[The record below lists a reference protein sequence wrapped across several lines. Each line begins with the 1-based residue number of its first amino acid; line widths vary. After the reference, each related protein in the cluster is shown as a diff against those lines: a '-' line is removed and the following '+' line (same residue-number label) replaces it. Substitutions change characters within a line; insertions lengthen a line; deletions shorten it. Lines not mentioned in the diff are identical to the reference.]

1 MAAFRN
7 RSLSWTF
14 ACLLLFAACGTDGE
28 EAAPT
33 TSPVTSETSA
43 VSDSDTGAVVA
54 TPSLLVVVTTTILG
68 DIVSN
73 IVGSDAEL
81 VVLLP
86 VGADPHDYRASA
98 AQVTLLHDADLVVSN
113 GIQLEEGLIDV
124 LEAAEADGVN
134 LLEVGDLLDPL
145 PFGGGGHDMEEEG
158 EHHDEEEGEH
168 DHEHEGDMEEGEH
181 DHEHEGDMEEGEHDH
196 EHEGDEEEGEHDHEH
211 EGDMEEGEHDHEHEG
226 DEEEG
231 EHDHEHEGDEEEGEH
246 DHEHEGDEE
255 EGEHD
260 HEHEGDEEEGEH
272 DHEHEGD
279 EEEGEHDHEHEG
291 DMEEG
296 EHDHEHEGHAH
307 TGGDPHFWL
316 DPLRVAEAAH
326 LIAHELAELD
336 PSIDWEGRAESYAS
350 ELEELDEEIKAILA
364 PIHAED
370 RKLITNHDALGYF
383 AARYGFEIVDTVIPG
398 GATLA
403 DPSSA
408 ELAALVERIREE
420 GVKAIFAETI
430 ESTALAE
437 ALAAEAGSDVAVVEL
452 YTGSLGEPGSGADSL
467 IGMLRVNAQR
477 IAEILTG

>member
-1 MAAFRN
+1 MATLRN

-14 ACLLLFAACGTDGE
+14 ACLLLFAACGSDGE
-28 EAAPT
+28 EVET
-33 TSPVTSETSA
+33 TTAEVTSAAATASEPE
-43 VSDSDTGAVVA
+43 TGAA
-54 TPSLLVVVTTTILG
+54 AEPSSLVVVVTTTILG

-73 IVGSDAEL
+73 IVGTDAEL
-81 VVLLP
+81 IVLLP

-134 LLEVGDLLDPL
+134 LLKVGDLLDPL
-145 PFGGGGHDMEEEG
+145 PFGGGGHDHEDEG
-158 EHHDEEEGEH
+158 DHDDDHEGHDHEDEGDHDDDHEGHDHEDEGDHDDDHEGHDHEDEGDHDDDHEGHDHEDEGDHDDDHEGHDHEDEGDHDDDHEGHDHEDEGDHDDDHEGHDHEDEGDHDDDHEGHDHEDEGEH
-168 DHEHEGDMEEGEH
+168 DHEDEVDH
-181 DHEHEGDMEEGEHDH
+181 DDH
-196 EHEGDEEEGEHDHEH
+196 A
-211 EGDMEEGEHDHEHEG
+211 
-226 DEEEG
+226 
-231 EHDHEHEGDEEEGEH
+231 
-246 DHEHEGDEE
+246 
-255 EGEHD
+255 
-260 HEHEGDEEEGEH
+260 
-272 DHEHEGD
+272 
-279 EEEGEHDHEHEG
+279 
-291 DMEEG
+291 
-296 EHDHEHEGHAH
+296 GHAH

-336 PSIDWEGRAESYAS
+336 PSIDWEGRADAYAS
-350 ELEELDEEIKAILA
+350 ELEALDEEIRSILA
-364 PIHAED
+364 PVHAED

-403 DPSSA
+403 EPSSA

-452 YTGSLGEPGSGADSL
+452 YTGSLGEPGSGADTL
-467 IGMLRVNAQR
+467 IGMLRINAER
-477 IAEILTG
+477 IAETLGD

>member
-1 MAAFRN
+1 MTTFRN

-14 ACLLLFAACGTDGE
+14 ACLLLFAACGSDGE
-28 EAAPT
+28 EAGPT
-33 TSPVTSETSA
+33 TAA
-43 VSDSDTGAVVA
+43 VSSDTA
-54 TPSLLVVVTTTILG
+54 TASEDDAGPTTAPPRLKVVVTTTILG

-73 IVGSDAEL
+73 IVGTDAEL

-98 AQVTLLHDADLVVSN
+98 AQVALLHDADLVVSN

-145 PFGGGGHDMEEEG
+145 PFGGGHQD
-158 EHHDEEEGEH
+158 
-168 DHEHEGDMEEGEH
+168 
-181 DHEHEGDMEEGEHDH
+181 
-196 EHEGDEEEGEHDHEH
+196 
-211 EGDMEEGEHDHEHEG
+211 EHEG

-260 HEHEGDEEEGEH
+260 HEEEDGH
-272 DHEHEGD
+272 AGHA
-279 EEEGEHDHEHEG
+279 
-291 DMEEG
+291 
-296 EHDHEHEGHAH
+296 HAH

-316 DPLRVAEAAH
+316 DPLRVAKAAH
-326 LIAHELAELD
+326 LIAHELTELD
-336 PSIDWEGRAESYAS
+336 PSIDWEARADAYAS
-350 ELEELDEEIKAILA
+350 ELEALDEEIEAILA
-364 PIHAED
+364 PVHAED

-383 AARYGFEIVDTVIPG
+383 AARYGFEIIDTVIPG

-467 IGMLRVNAQR
+467 VGMLRINAER
-477 IAEILTG
+477 IAEILG

>member
-1 MAAFRN
+1 MTTFRN

-14 ACLLLFAACGTDGE
+14 ACLLLFAACGSDGE
-28 EAAPT
+28 EAGPT
-33 TSPVTSETSA
+33 TAA
-43 VSDSDTGAVVA
+43 VSSDTAAASEDDAGPTTA
-54 TPSLLVVVTTTILG
+54 TPRLKVVVTTTILG

-73 IVGSDAEL
+73 IVGTDAEL

-98 AQVTLLHDADLVVSN
+98 AQVALLHDADLVVSN

-145 PFGGGGHDMEEEG
+145 PFGGGHQD
-158 EHHDEEEGEH
+158 
-168 DHEHEGDMEEGEH
+168 
-181 DHEHEGDMEEGEHDH
+181 
-196 EHEGDEEEGEHDHEH
+196 EHEGDE
-211 EGDMEEGEHDHEHEG
+211 EEGEHDHEHEG

-279 EEEGEHDHEHEG
+279 EEEGEHDHE
-291 DMEEG
+291 EEDG
-296 EHDHEHEGHAH
+296 HAGHAHAH

-316 DPLRVAEAAH
+316 DPLRVAKAAH

-336 PSIDWEGRAESYAS
+336 PSIDWEGRADAYAA
-350 ELEELDEEIKAILA
+350 ELEALDEEIEAILA
-364 PIHAED
+364 PVHAED

-383 AARYGFEIVDTVIPG
+383 AARYGFEVIDTVIPG

-467 IGMLRVNAQR
+467 VGMLRVNAER
-477 IAEILTG
+477 IAEILG

>member
-1 MAAFRN
+1 MTTFRN

-14 ACLLLFAACGTDGE
+14 ACLLLFAACGSDGE
-28 EAAPT
+28 EAGPT
-33 TSPVTSETSA
+33 TAA
-43 VSDSDTGAVVA
+43 VSSDTA
-54 TPSLLVVVTTTILG
+54 TASEDDAGPTTAPPRLKVVVTTTILG

-73 IVGSDAEL
+73 IVGTDAEL

-98 AQVTLLHDADLVVSN
+98 AQVALLHDADLVVSN

-145 PFGGGGHDMEEEG
+145 PFGGGHQD
-158 EHHDEEEGEH
+158 
-168 DHEHEGDMEEGEH
+168 
-181 DHEHEGDMEEGEHDH
+181 
-196 EHEGDEEEGEHDHEH
+196 EHEGDEEEGEHDHE
-211 EGDMEEGEHDHEHEG
+211 DEG

-246 DHEHEGDEE
+246 DHEEE
-255 EGEHD
+255 DGHAG
-260 HEHEGDEEEGEH
+260 HA
-272 DHEHEGD
+272 
-279 EEEGEHDHEHEG
+279 
-291 DMEEG
+291 
-296 EHDHEHEGHAH
+296 HAH

-316 DPLRVAEAAH
+316 DPLRVAKAAH
-326 LIAHELAELD
+326 LIAHELTELD
-336 PSIDWEGRAESYAS
+336 PSIDWEARADAYAS
-350 ELEELDEEIKAILA
+350 ELEALDEEIEAILA
-364 PIHAED
+364 PVHAED

-383 AARYGFEIVDTVIPG
+383 AARYGFEIIDTVIPG

-467 IGMLRVNAQR
+467 VGMLRINAER
-477 IAEILTG
+477 IAEILG